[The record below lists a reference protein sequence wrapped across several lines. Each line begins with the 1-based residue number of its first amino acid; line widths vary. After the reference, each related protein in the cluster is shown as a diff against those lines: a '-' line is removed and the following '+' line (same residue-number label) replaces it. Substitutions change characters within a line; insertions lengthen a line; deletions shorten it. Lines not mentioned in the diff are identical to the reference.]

1 MKEDVAKGDSDDH
14 WRLGVVAQEV
24 ETAGMNGLVKDRLG
38 MGKNMANPIGAI
50 LSCAMMM
57 NQLGERKVADIIYKL
72 VEIYTSEGKC
82 FTPDLGG
89 NSKTTEVTKLF
100 IKNIQRL
107 NIKNSRLPSN

>member
-1 MKEDVAKGDSDDH
+1 M
-14 WRLGVVAQEV
+14 
-24 ETAGMNGLVKDRLG
+24 
-38 MGKNMANPIGAI
+38 
-50 LSCAMMM
+50 
-57 NQLGERKVADIIYKL
+57 ADIIYKL

-82 FTPDLGG
+82 FTPDLGR

>member
-1 MKEDVAKGDSDDH
+1 MFEPIHGAAFDI
-14 WRLGVVAQEV
+14 
-24 ETAGMNGLVKDRLG
+24 

-100 IKNIQRL
+100 IKNIQKL
-107 NIKNSRLPSN
+107 NLKNSRLLSN

>member
-1 MKEDVAKGDSDDH
+1 MCIRDS
-14 WRLGVVAQEV
+14 
-24 ETAGMNGLVKDRLG
+24 
-38 MGKNMANPIGAI
+38 
-50 LSCAMMM
+50 
-57 NQLGERKVADIIYKL
+57 YKL

-107 NIKNSRLPSN
+107 NIKNSRLLSN